1 MYVIHGSNDGIVP
14 FYHGQTLF
22 QSLPNSSKTVPFW
35 ARGAGHSKTCQHVQS
50 FCKYFAVS
58 QPLLLLLLPLNIDNI
73 ELDMPTAYIKR
84 LQQFI
89 RQCDKLN
96 YPNLMSNRKMQQQ
109 QLQQQ
114 TQQLTNLQAS
124 LRQSVAMQQ
133 QGRNAMQGNTA
144 RPGLVRYASQDSY
157 HVMKLKGGHVAKPA
171 KPRSESKQRKQ
182 KGTLVM
188 RGVVPP
194 PPPPPMRLSPSS
206 PTMMKRHQSLKPQ
219 QHAMDGN
226 NQAIG
231 YHRSLSTGRGISIEY
246 EDDRNNSLA
255 YATKRTSLWSGI

>member
-1 MYVIHGSNDGIVP
+1 
-14 FYHGQTLF
+14 
-22 QSLPNSSKTVPFW
+22 
-35 ARGAGHSKTCQHVQS
+35 
-50 FCKYFAVS
+50 
-58 QPLLLLLLPLNIDNI
+58 
-73 ELDMPTAYIKR
+73 MPTAYIKR

-109 QLQQQ
+109 QQLQQQ
-114 TQQLTNLQAS
+114 QQQLASLQAS
-124 LRQSVAMQQ
+124 LQQSVALQQ
-133 QGRNAMQGNTA
+133 QGRNDVQHQLSGNTT

-157 HVMKLKGGHVAKPA
+157 HIMSKAQVTKQRKQKPL
-171 KPRSESKQRKQ
+171 SESKQRKQ

-194 PPPPPMRLSPSS
+194 PPPPPMRPSPSS

-231 YHRSLSTGRGISIEY
+231 YHRSKSTGGGVSIEY